1 MAARRST
8 IDLVTLVRRR
18 FFRSTL
24 QPIAEH
30 LEYNPASIAA
40 RYRANYLGSISLPAV
55 QQASYSTSQ
64 SDKPTRETGDDK
76 LDDVPANQNTVPE
89 KGSLDKQGGGQ
100 AMKVR
105 QLSPDALRI
114 GVQDGAWG
122 RRTWMSSSE
131 CVCTPWHLPSLA
143 LLVYSRLLWERVSG
157 PAGQDRRSVARSS
170 CIVLYVGITWP
181 SIGPSI

>member
-40 RYRANYLGSISLPAV
+40 RYRSTYLGSISLPAV

-76 LDDVPANQNTVPE
+76 LDDVPANQNTVPA
-89 KGSLDKQGGGQ
+89 KGSLDKQGGGK

-105 QLSPDALRI
+105 QPPPD
-114 GVQDGAWG
+114 
-122 RRTWMSSSE
+122 
-131 CVCTPWHLPSLA
+131 
-143 LLVYSRLLWERVSG
+143 G
-157 PAGQDRRSVARSS
+157 PGTDAPRMEHEMAGH
-170 CIVLYVGITWP
+170 G
-181 SIGPSI
+181 